1 MAERIAFRPVAR
13 VVLLLALLTGAV
25 GLVNRGEVRVTSAA
39 PSAAPIIDNGP
50 PDGRMAMAARI
61 ESGGLQEIE
70 PADDF
75 ILSANNQLTSA
86 SFFGLLPS
94 GAPVSSIQDVVVE
107 IYRVFPKDSNTAR
120 TPQVPT
126 RANSP

>member
-1 MAERIAFRPVAR
+1 MAGLAVYRPVTR
-13 VVLLLALLTGAV
+13 VVLLLAVLLGGSVRFSV
-25 GLVNRGEVRVTSAA
+25 GSLRVAAAGTSAA
-39 PSAAPIIDNGP
+39 PSAALIIDTGP

-94 GAPVSSIQDVVVE
+94 GASVSNVQDVVVE
-107 IYRVFPKDSNTAR
+107 IY
-120 TPQVPT
+120 
-126 RANSP
+126 